1 MSIKALKSISFL
13 WVGTLIGSGSSFL
26 IFSLLGKNYGPN
38 EFGEFT
44 SSLSIV
50 SLFVLVAGFGV
61 SKFWLK
67 IFGESGW
74 NSLIW
79 IKPSL
84 VFISITTTISFILL
98 FTWSFFGNH
107 SVNTK
112 LILQILSLFLVSQIL
127 VELVSSK
134 FQLEERY
141 QRLAI
146 WQFTPNLLR
155 LLVIGSIIIFIKPI
169 PSIIYIAFVFSIVS
183 IFIIILSVIELL
195 KINFRDLQLKG
206 HTKSIE
212 EVNTNT
218 SLKTIF
224 NETVPFGIG
233 AIFAFIYVQVD
244 VIMLKYMVS
253 STEAGIYF
261 AAYTI
266 LAAIYT
272 IPNVLFN
279 KFLLPKIHRWAV
291 NDRKKFRE
299 TYVKGNFL
307 MLAMGILTFLFLF
320 FSSKYIITFVF
331 GVDFND
337 SINLLKI
344 LAFTLPFFLMAYST
358 SATLVTQNHMIK
370 KAFIMFLVALFNVIL
385 NFLLIP
391 NFGSIGA
398 AIATIA
404 SNALLLSLYF
414 YANYKYVFKA
424 TIQ

>member
-1 MSIKALKSISFL
+1 MSIKALKSISFR